1 METSPLSL
9 FAGGTFIRAR
19 STAFYTDGA
28 KEVDSDTIL
37 KSCFFPTSV
46 AECSGFLTL
55 SEKREPPF
63 LTFKHKL
70 AADACPP
77 LGAEELAAAVS
88 VWTSLV
94 D

>member
-1 METSPLSL
+1 MSIPYGNLSPVLVCWRDS
-9 FAGGTFIRAR
+9 
-19 STAFYTDGA
+19 A
-28 KEVDSDTIL
+28 KELDPDTIL
-37 KSCFFPTSV
+37 NSYFFPTSV

-55 SEKREPPF
+55 SKKWEPHF
-63 LTFKHKL
+63 LSFKHKL
-70 AADACPP
+70 AADVCPP

>member
-1 METSPLSL
+1 MDS
-9 FAGGTFIRAR
+9 
-19 STAFYTDGA
+19 A

-37 KSCFFPTSV
+37 KICFFPTSV